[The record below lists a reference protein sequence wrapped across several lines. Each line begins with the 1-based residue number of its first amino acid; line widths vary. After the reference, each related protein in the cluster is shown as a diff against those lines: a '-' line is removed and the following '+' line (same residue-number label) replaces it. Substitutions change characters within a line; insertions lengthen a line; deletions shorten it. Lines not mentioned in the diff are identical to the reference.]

1 MDLWKKK
8 FIIIWSGQLFS
19 ILSSAIVGYSVM
31 FWLSIE
37 TKSAEVLSY
46 AVLATLL
53 PQALLGPIAGVYVDR
68 WKRKLAPWAGR
79 RYGDTASAPCRTGPP
94 RP

>member
-19 ILSSAIVGYSVM
+19 ILRSAIVGYSVM

-53 PQALLGPIAGVYVDR
+53 PVSYTHRDVD
-68 WKRKLAPWAGR
+68 KRQGIKCI
-79 RYGDTASAPCRTGPP
+79 T
-94 RP
+94 